1 MVPARDFRFSSN
13 VFRLQSLEKFIA
25 TCRHAEECGYDTI
38 LTTDHTNQPAPF
50 SMLVAAANATNRIRV
65 GTLVINVPLWNPTL
79 LAREVATAD
88 ILTGGRLEVGLG
100 AGYVKREFDEAGIP
114 WEPFGARAGKLAD
127 AIGEME
133 RLFGAEGQQATGQSV
148 VSPVQR
154 HGFGGSGPPLLV
166 AGTGDRILRIAAKH
180 ADIVAIAGSYQIK
193 DLPPGMTRMGTP
205 EETEERVAF
214 ACRCAGDRADDIEW
228 QILIQAVINTDH
240 RKATAVELEDRFVL
254 ETAATMLETP
264 FMLIGTV
271 DEMARQILRNRERY
285 GFTYYTVHQPNLEA
299 FAPVI
304 ERVRTLSGQSA

>member
-1 MVPARDFRFSSN
+1 MVSARNFRFSTN
-13 VFRLQSLEKFIA
+13 LFRLQSVEKLIA

-38 LTTDHTNQPAPF
+38 FTTDHVSQPAPF
-50 SMLVAAANATNRIRV
+50 SMLVAAASATNRIRV
-65 GTLVINVPLWNPTL
+65 GTLVINVPFWNPTL

-100 AGYVKREFDEAGIP
+100 AGYAKREFDQAGIP
-114 WEPFGARAGKLAD
+114 WEPFAARAGKLAGVID
-127 AIGEME
+127 EMK
-133 RLFGAEGQQATGQSV
+133 RLFAVEGPQAAVQSV
-148 VSPVQR
+148 VPPVQR

-166 AGTGDRILRIAAKH
+166 AGTGDRILRIAAEQ

-214 ACRCAGDRADDIEW
+214 ARRCAGGRADDIEW
-228 QILIQAVINTDH
+228 HILIQAVVSTDH
-240 RKATAVELEDRFVL
+240 RKAAAVELEDRFVF
-254 ETAATMLETP
+254 ETAATMLESP

-285 GFTYYTVHQPNLEA
+285 GFTYYTVHQPNLDA